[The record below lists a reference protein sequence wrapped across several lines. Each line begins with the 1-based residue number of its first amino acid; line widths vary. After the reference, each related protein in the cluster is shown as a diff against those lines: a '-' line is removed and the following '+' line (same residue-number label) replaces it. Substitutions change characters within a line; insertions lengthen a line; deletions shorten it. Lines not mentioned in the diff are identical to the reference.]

1 MLSLIILG
9 MILVLL
15 FRDWYMCNIQ
25 WDSWVFMAYLNS
37 VIPFV
42 FDHQDFSSARKKDT
56 DVIQVK

>member
-42 FDHQDFSSARKKDT
+42 FDHQDFSSARKK
-56 DVIQVK
+56 IQM